1 VGYSAETIGGNSA
14 AEERTM
20 SAEALR
26 ALQQRLAEFA
36 AVRDWQQF
44 HSPKNLAMALSVE
57 AAELVEE
64 FQWLTEEQSRNLD
77 ADRRERVRLELAD
90 VFIYLLRIA
99 DTLGVDLM
107 RAADDK
113 VVLNE
118 RKYPAERVRGDSRKY
133 TEYD

>member
-1 VGYSAETIGGNSA
+1 
-14 AEERTM
+14 M

-36 AVRDWQQF
+36 AARDWQQF

-64 FQWLTEEQSRNLD
+64 FQWLTEEQSRQLD
-77 ADRRERVRLELAD
+77 DERRERVRLELAD
-90 VFIYLLRIA
+90 VFIYLLRMA
-99 DTLGVDLM
+99 DTLGVDLLE
-107 RAADDK
+107 AADDK
-113 VVLNE
+113 IGLNE

>member
-1 VGYSAETIGGNSA
+1 
-14 AEERTM
+14 M
-20 SAEALR
+20 SEQALR
-26 ALQQRLAEFA
+26 ALQQRLAAFA
-36 AVRDWQQF
+36 AARDWQQF

-64 FQWLTEEQSRNLD
+64 FQWLTEEQSRQLD
-77 ADRRERVRLELAD
+77 AARQERVRLELAD

-99 DTLGVDLM
+99 DTLGVDLL

-113 VVLNE
+113 IALNE
-118 RKYPAERVRGDSRKY
+118 AKYPAERVRGDSRKY

>member
-1 VGYSAETIGGNSA
+1 
-14 AEERTM
+14 M
-20 SAEALR
+20 SADALHV
-26 ALQQRLAEFA
+26 LQQRLADFA
-36 AVRDWQQF
+36 AERDWQQF

-57 AAELVEE
+57 ASELVEE
-64 FQWLTEEQSRNLD
+64 FQWLTEDQSRELD
-77 ADRRERVRLELAD
+77 DARRERVRLELAD

-99 DTLGVDLM
+99 DTLGVDLL
-107 RAADDK
+107 AAVDDK